1 MKYSRVK
8 TGNLTKV
15 CKLMPANNTDS
26 SYDLPIIFYMPDAG
40 LGACL
45 QHLKP
50 LKHPAMSHLTDE
62 RTEGQRC

>member
-1 MKYSRVK
+1 
-8 TGNLTKV
+8 
-15 CKLMPANNTDS
+15 MPANNTDS